1 MKNTILLSFALLLG
15 IVVNAQTPATDV
27 VTLNVNLSPI
37 QSITVNSLQK
47 TVDLDYVTATD
58 YADGVTLEQ
67 ANHLE
72 VYSTEGFQ
80 VSVKSAGTELT
91 NGSAVDG
98 NIAASDIKITATD
111 GTAAITNAVYN
122 STVSLSAENQ
132 AILSTTKGAVNRNVN
147 ITYGAAGGDEYVD
160 KYIAGQNPTTYTTQL
175 TYTIT
180 AQ

>member
-1 MKNTILLSFALLLG
+1 MKNTILASLALLLG
-15 IVVNAQTPATDV
+15 FAVNAQTPATDV

-37 QSITVNSLQK
+37 QSITVNTSQK
-47 TVDLDYVTATD
+47 TVNLDYVTADD
-58 YADGVTLEQ
+58 YSNGVTLAQ

-72 VYSTEGFQ
+72 VYSTGGFQ

-91 NGSAVDG
+91 NGSEVNG

-111 GTAAITNAVYN
+111 GTAAIDAAAYKP
-122 STVSLSAENQ
+122 TVSLSAENQ
-132 AILSTTKGAVNRNVN
+132 AILSTTKGAVNKNVN
-147 ITYGAAGGDEYVD
+147 ITYGAAGGDAYVD